1 MKRSWNFEWFK
12 TILQRNLTLNPF
24 NDSNQTAWERRSK
37 LYGTSLKGVLFKGA
51 PDVVNEHFH
60 DWHKKIVLEFVEG
73 TGELRI
79 LDVGCGYGRLSIPII
94 EKVPNVDIT
103 GIDISENYV
112 RLYKENTSHSAFVVG
127 VEDLP
132 PDFGT
137 FDYILCVTVLMYLDD
152 ENLKKAVFN
161 LLSHLKP
168 KGKLILIEPHFSGY
182 YFQTVFGLG
191 TFLMK
196 RIQKDIVDTQGRS
209 FRSDKIEQLFHHAGG
224 RVLCKWRLPMTSLF
238 LGPLTLAGKL
248 FPMGAVRPFCKFIFF
263 LDALL
268 GKLKLPSIQ
277 VAYLIAG
284 DEKG

>member
-1 MKRSWNFEWFK
+1 M
-12 TILQRNLTLNPF
+12 
-24 NDSNQTAWERRSK
+24 
-37 LYGTSLKGVLFKGA
+37 
-51 PDVVNEHFH
+51 VNEHIH
-60 DWHKKIVLEFVEG
+60 HWHKNLILNTIENKHQ
-73 TGELRI
+73 LRI

-94 EKVPNVDIT
+94 ERFPHVDIT
-103 GIDISENYV
+103 GVDISENYV
-112 RLYKENTSHSAFVVG
+112 RLYMENTCRPASVAGIENISP
-127 VEDLP
+127 DL
-132 PDFGT
+132 GA

-168 KGKLILIEPHFSGY
+168 KGKLILIEPHFSGH
-182 YFQTVFGLG
+182 YFQTLFGLG

-209 FRSDKIEQLFHHAGG
+209 FRSDEIEQLFNHAGG
-224 RVLCKWRLPMTSLF
+224 RVLCKWHLPMTSLF
-238 LGPLTLAGKL
+238 FGPLTLAGKL

-277 VAYLIAG
+277 VAYLISG